1 MIRRF
6 ISSVLN
12 KKLIIKSTRFF
23 CNMEQNDA
31 LRVIDYKV
39 DQYGDYPFL
48 KSIFI
53 SGRKWTEL
61 RDLDEKLKDQ

>member
-6 ISSVLN
+6 IKSVLN
-12 KKLIIKSTRFF
+12 QRPLLKSTRFF
-23 CNMEQNDA
+23 YSMEQNEA
-31 LRVIDYKV
+31 IKIIDYKV

-53 SGRKWTEL
+53 SGRQWTEIKNL
-61 RDLDEKLKDQ
+61 N